1 MAHADERVKLRRLH
15 FGGAVLYLRWA
26 RGWSQKELAQRM
38 QCAKS
43 FISMTERGVHPDLRV
58 QSMQRFADAL
68 EVSMADLLTV
78 AEGRLAAIFSE
89 PLSRAIA
96 KKMPLRRCDLEG
108 IQKIHDVCRASYV
121 LARERRRLEQKAA

>member
-1 MAHADERVKLRRLH
+1 MAPADERVKLRRLH
-15 FGGAVLYLRWA
+15 FGGAALYLRWA
-26 RGWSQKELAQRM
+26 RGWSQSELAQRM

-43 FISMTERGVHPDLRV
+43 FISMTERSVHPDLRV

-68 EVSMADLLTV
+68 EVSMADLLTL
-78 AEGRLAAIFSE
+78 AEGPLAAIFSD
-89 PLSRAIA
+89 PLSREIA

-108 IQKIHDVCRASYV
+108 IQKIYDVCRASYV